1 MHTPSI
7 KTLLDGESP
16 VSSILVR
23 GWVRTRR
30 DAKGFSFLEL
40 NDGSCLANLQ
50 CVVDEAVPGAQ
61 RLKEILTGA
70 AVAVQGDLVPSPA
83 KGQRWELKATSL
95 ELIGPA
101 PEEYPLQKKRHS
113 DEFLR
118 SIAHL
123 RPRTNKFGALFRI
136 RSEASFAVH
145 EFFRTQGF
153 VHVHTPILTG
163 SDCEG
168 AGELFR
174 VTALPRDSKE
184 GAAADFFGREA
195 FLTVSGQLEA
205 EPLALSLGKVYT
217 FGPTFRAENSNT
229 ARHAAEFWMIEPEMA
244 FFDLTANME
253 LAEAFVKAVARH
265 LLEHC
270 AADLALF
277 NQWVDPQ
284 CLARLAQVAQEPFER
299 LEYREAVR
307 LLQAARDAGE
317 SFQYPVAFGTDLQTE
332 HERYLAEKKFGK
344 PVFLYNYPASI
355 KPFYMRVNDDQN
367 TVAAM
372 DLLVPT
378 VGELIGGSQRE
389 ERLEVLQARM
399 QAQGLDPAPY
409 WWYLEL
415 RKFGSAPHA
424 GFGLGFERLLMFVT
438 GIPNIRDVIAYPRTP
453 GNLEF

>member
-244 FFDLTANME
+244 FYDLKKNMDLIEDFIRFLVVNVLENCRFELEVLERDLTYLKNV
-253 LAEAFVKAVARH
+253 L
-265 LLEHC
+265 
-270 AADLALF
+270 
-277 NQWVDPQ
+277 N
-284 CLARLAQVAQEPFER
+284 PFER
-299 LEYREAVR
+299 ITYDEAVKILKGEKSVNGKNSIELLKNDLEQAKQRMKDIEAEIEDKEKLVKAGGLKKGAMAFNEEKIR
-307 LLQAARDAGE
+307 LLKVELKELQELERNIPQWLESAANFEYGNDFGGSDETVLTRIFDV
-317 SFQYPVAFGTDLQTE
+317 PVM
-332 HERYLAEKKFGK
+332 
-344 PVFLYNYPASI
+344 VYNWPKECKA
-355 KPFYMRVNDDQN
+355 FYMKEVEDNPG
-367 TVAAM
+367 
-372 DLLVPT
+372 LVKGVDVLAPEGYGEI
-378 VGELIGGSQRE
+378 VGG
-389 ERLEVLQARM
+389 
-399 QAQGLDPAPY
+399 
-409 WWYLEL
+409 
-415 RKFGSAPHA
+415 
-424 GFGLGFERLLMFVT
+424 
-438 GIPNIRDVIAYPRTP
+438 
-453 GNLEF
+453 